1 MRISSK
7 IYSMLRLFFLLLLI
21 TSLIACQGESLGQA
35 GTQAPNHDA
44 WTTLLQNHVDENGKV
59 NYQGFIRDKAKLE
72 SYLNTLSN
80 TPPDR
85 ATWTEAEQLAY
96 WINAYNA
103 FTVKLIVDNYP
114 VKSIQDL
121 HPTFKIPMLNT
132 VWHKKFFKIGGE
144 DASLDQIEHK
154 ILRKE
159 FKEPRI
165 HFAINCASIS
175 CPPLRNEAYTAAKLE
190 QQLEE
195 QAKQYINNPSHNKI
209 QPNQIEVSKIFS
221 WFSGDFTKN
230 GNLIDYLNKYS
241 KTQISPNAKVSYMDY
256 NWDLNE

>member
-1 MRISSK
+1 
-7 IYSMLRLFFLLLLI
+7 MLRLFSLLLII

-35 GTQAPNHDA
+35 GTQTPNHDV
-44 WTTLLQNHVDENGKV
+44 WTTLLKIHVDENGKV

-72 SYLNTLSN
+72 SYLNSLSN

-85 ATWTEAEQLAY
+85 AKWTEAEQLAY

-159 FKEPRI
+159 FEEPRI

-190 QQLEE
+190 QQLED
-195 QAKQYINNPSHNKI
+195 QAKRYINNPSHNKI
-209 QPNQIEVSKIFS
+209 QASQVKVSKIFS